1 MAALRPEDCDL
12 LLAVSINSGDLEGAV
27 AFYEPDARFVAA
39 PDNVVEGSDG
49 IREVM
54 LGMLHGNPRLTIEV
68 PQVVQSGD
76 LALLCSKWSTTTT
89 GPDGSTTTESG
100 NGREVVRRQ
109 PDGTWRFVIDYPNGG
124 D

>member
-1 MAALRPEDCDL
+1 MSAHRPEECDL
-12 LLAVSINSGDLEGAV
+12 LIADSINAGDLEGAV
-27 AFYEPDARFVAA
+27 ALYESDARFVAA

-54 LGMLHGNPRLTIEV
+54 RSMLAGKPRLSIEV
-68 PQVVQSGD
+68 AQVVQTGD
-76 LALLCSKWSTTTT
+76 LALLCSVWSSTVTGADGKVTT
-89 GPDGSTTTESG
+89 DSG

-109 PDGTWRFVIDYPNGG
+109 ADGTWRFVIDFPNGG